1 MPILSCYSEIT
12 GHWEFNGT
20 LNATIGQNLEW
31 AWEKGDASFGTT
43 DAFGI
48 SDINGKPA
56 NVLKFTDSDDIS
68 DFVGIEVPHGAELD
82 EDSWLLHEY
91 SIILDLLYPEDSTGS
106 TRALVSNEY
115 LGQAKIKINESDKVG
130 GASFHG
136 KILANTWH
144 RVAIVVSHSN
154 ENITYYIDGAKVG
167 EESIG
172 GLVDGQGKHSLEDFF
187 YLFTTNELSKGG
199 YINSLQ
205 FNNMALPDSVIS
217 DLGGA
222 TAAGIPSVEPLKPYV
237 LSVHPKPTPYLR
249 PVSSEIQPDTE
260 ISVVWQDGQN
270 TLTASS
276 VKVYLNEQMVNT
288 ETARDGRQTTVK
300 VLGND
305 LLLASTNYNVKVTA
319 TDSSGTELSK
329 QWRFKVTDY
338 RLVEASDIATKPGS
352 LNEGF
357 IARSAQAPAES
368 AIRHDFKRA
377 TFQLAEILVDDL
389 GDKVANEA
397 IKGELEGGFDAY
409 DLIDFE
415 ISGSAFGNFSN
426 DDFFPGIPGSGDHDT
441 LFATEILSYLEL
453 QKGVHTFGIN
463 VHVGK
468 PDQNDEDQFRVF
480 IGSNP
485 RDYFSKSLGEF
496 ELTLLG
502 FKDGPNDTTFD
513 FSVEKDG
520 LYPVRIVY
528 WNKTRGAGLEFYSV
542 DRETG
547 GKILVND
554 LDDERAVKA
563 FYNVS
568 LLGTPHILNV
578 KPIPGSS
585 GNNPGDP
592 IEIFLGDQS
601 GKTDL
606 SSIVMKINGE
616 NVEPTI
622 ARENGIITLTQS
634 LNLNFASQAVYDVFL
649 SLKAKGETVPQE
661 YAFSFNV
668 DAKNQIKVT
677 GYWDFSTD
685 LNASVG
691 NNLEYLDGPD
701 GATAGATEF
710 GTTDSFELPGI
721 QGEPAAVMKVG
732 YVGSNAN
739 FGYLMKHG
747 IAPNGGGNRVNQYT
761 LIYDVYFTGGGNGW
775 PSLANLD
782 TSGDGDVFWRRGDGG
797 LGQGGGGYE
806 PVDPGVKINANTWH
820 RVVLAL
826 DLASG
831 LYEKYVDGVYHSKQN
846 NGGLDGR
853 QAAKDTIWLF
863 NDNDGENGEAFVSS
877 IAVYDRKLTADEAA
891 ILGSAKALGIPES
904 LDFIPEILDLFFYQY
919 AEGSSYN
926 KLLEIHNPTD
936 SEIDLSGYAF
946 PNQNNGADSAESFD
960 YWNSFPAGAAIAPGG
975 NFIIAHPDADPAI
988 VAVADHFHK
997 YLSNGDDAYA
1007 LVKGTK
1013 ESYEVIDVIGDIA
1026 GDDPGSGWSVAGVS
1040 NATKDHTLTRKSI
1053 INRGN
1058 TDWMASA
1065 GTNPDDS
1072 EWVILDKDVWDGIE
1086 SIPTISVTREVDGA
1100 IKIEFE
1106 GKLQSSANTTGPWED
1121 IDANSPASI
1130 TPDEARQFYRARN

>member
-1 MPILSCYSEIT
+1 MKKTLIFTLVFMPILTCFSEIT

-43 DAFGI
+43 DAFEI

-56 NVLKFTDSDDIS
+56 NVLNFTDSDDIS

-106 TRALVSNEY
+106 TRALVSSEY

-136 KILANTWH
+136 NISANTWH

-154 ENITYYIDGAKVG
+154 ETITYYIDGAKVG
-167 EESIG
+167 EEPIG
-172 GLVDGQGKHSLEDFF
+172 GLVDGQGKHSLEDYF

-205 FNNMALPDSVIS
+205 FNNMALPDSVVS

-222 TAAGIPSVEPLKPYV
+222 TAEGIPAVEPQKPYV
-237 LSVHPKPTPYLR
+237 ISVHPKPTPYLR
-249 PVSSEIQPDTE
+249 PVPSDIQPDTE

-276 VKVYLNEQMVNT
+276 VKIYLNEQMVNT

-300 VLGND
+300 VLGSD

-319 TDSSGTELSK
+319 TDSSGAELSK

-389 GDKVANEA
+389 GNKVANEA
-397 IKGELEGGFDAY
+397 VKGELEGGFDAY

-415 ISGSAFGNFSN
+415 KSSSPFGNFSN
-426 DDFFPGIPGSGDHDT
+426 DDFFPGIPGSGDHDA

-453 QKGVHTFGIN
+453 QKGVHTFGVN

-513 FSVEKDG
+513 FSVEKEG

-547 GKILVND
+547 EKILVND

-568 LLGTPHILNV
+568 LLGTPHVVSV

-585 GNNPGDP
+585 GNNPEDP
-592 IEIFLGDQS
+592 IEIILSDQS
-601 GKTDL
+601 GKQT
-606 SSIVMKINGE
+606 
-616 NVEPTI
+616 
-622 ARENGIITLTQS
+622 
-634 LNLNFASQAVYDVFL
+634 
-649 SLKAKGETVPQE
+649 
-661 YAFSFNV
+661 
-668 DAKNQIKVT
+668 
-677 GYWDFSTD
+677 
-685 LNASVG
+685 
-691 NNLEYLDGPD
+691 
-701 GATAGATEF
+701 
-710 GTTDSFELPGI
+710 
-721 QGEPAAVMKVG
+721 
-732 YVGSNAN
+732 
-739 FGYLMKHG
+739 
-747 IAPNGGGNRVNQYT
+747 
-761 LIYDVYFTGGGNGW
+761 
-775 PSLANLD
+775 
-782 TSGDGDVFWRRGDGG
+782 
-797 LGQGGGGYE
+797 
-806 PVDPGVKINANTWH
+806 
-820 RVVLAL
+820 
-826 DLASG
+826 
-831 LYEKYVDGVYHSKQN
+831 
-846 NGGLDGR
+846 
-853 QAAKDTIWLF
+853 
-863 NDNDGENGEAFVSS
+863 
-877 IAVYDRKLTADEAA
+877 
-891 ILGSAKALGIPES
+891 
-904 LDFIPEILDLFFYQY
+904 
-919 AEGSSYN
+919 
-926 KLLEIHNPTD
+926 
-936 SEIDLSGYAF
+936 F
-946 PNQNNGADSAESFD
+946 P
-960 YWNSFPAGAAIAPGG
+960 P
-975 NFIIAHPDADPAI
+975 
-988 VAVADHFHK
+988 
-997 YLSNGDDAYA
+997 L
-1007 LVKGTK
+1007 
-1013 ESYEVIDVIGDIA
+1013 
-1026 GDDPGSGWSVAGVS
+1026 
-1040 NATKDHTLTRKSI
+1040 
-1053 INRGN
+1053 
-1058 TDWMASA
+1058 
-1065 GTNPDDS
+1065 
-1072 EWVILDKDVWDGIE
+1072 
-1086 SIPTISVTREVDGA
+1086 
-1100 IKIEFE
+1100 
-1106 GKLQSSANTTGPWED
+1106 
-1121 IDANSPASI
+1121 
-1130 TPDEARQFYRARN
+1130 